1 MRPFIQNQINA
12 AVAPVQQLLDATA
25 NAAGVSLVNAPAPGT
40 PNLPIL
46 IEGVKQLVVSLSGMS
61 NFAEVFADRP
71 EMRNVALRQRLILL
85 EQRTLAAEQ
94 ELVGQ
99 KAVNEA
105 QELWLRELS
114 DQASAQSAATAE
126 QKAHLLEL
134 ATRLDLVKADV
145 RNLALDLAANQAHDM
160 EVEARLTAA
169 ESKLAADEQA
179 IKALQVAQASTDA
192 ALAAN
197 TAADQLNAAQDAVT
211 QATAAQALA
220 LGQAE
225 HATNVAQ
232 QSQIDANTA
241 QDALDRAKQTADGQA
256 IAAAQATANQ
266 ALQKANEDATAAA
279 QALAAA
285 QAAQATATQASQAAA
300 AAQATATSATTA
312 AAAAQ
317 TSATNAKAAADAAQA
332 KADAD
337 AIAAAAAQTTAN
349 EAKTAAASNAAAL
362 ATLQTALA
370 GKLDAALV
378 RRGSVATPAVTIQ
391 VTPAATVPVTFAT
404 PFADANYEVFLSK
417 PAGGLLGVELGWQ
430 NKTSTGFTLTLRNT
444 GLVSLAMPA
453 STVDFFAIH
462 N

>member
-1 MRPFIQNQINA
+1 MLIEQAVEPLKQLATATA
-12 AVAPVQQLLDATA
+12 AV
-25 NAAGVSLVNAPAPGT
+25 AGVSLLDTAAPET
-40 PNLPIL
+40 PNLPIQ
-46 IEGVKQLVVSLSGMS
+46 IADVKQLVVSLSGMA
-61 NFAEVFADRP
+61 NFAEVYADRP
-71 EMRNVALRQRLILL
+71 EMRNAALRQRILLL

-94 ELVGQ
+94 ELAGQ
-99 KAVNEA
+99 KAVNQA

-134 ATRLDLVKADV
+134 ATRLDLVKASV
-145 RNLALDLAANQAHDM
+145 QNLAVDLATNQAHDAAQ
-160 EVEARLTAA
+160 EARLTAA
-169 ESKLAADEQA
+169 ESQLAAEEQA
-179 IKALQVAQASTDA
+179 IKALQVAQTSTAA

-232 QSQIDANTA
+232 QSQLDANAA
-241 QDALDRAKQTADGQA
+241 QDALDRARQTADEQA

-266 ALQKANEDATAAA
+266 ALQKANDDATAAS

-300 AAQATATSATTA
+300 TAQATATSAATA

-317 TSATNAKAAADAAQA
+317 TSATNAKTAADAAQV

-337 AIAAAAAQTTAN
+337 AIAAANAQATATAAQQ
-349 EAKTAAASNAAAL
+349 AAATNATAL
-362 ATLQTALA
+362 AALQTALA

-378 RRGSVATPAVTIQ
+378 RRGSVTSPPVTIVVATPA
-391 VTPAATVPVTFAT
+391 TVQVTFAT

-430 NKTSTGFTLTLRNT
+430 NKTAAGFTMTERNT
-444 GLVSLAMPA
+444 GLVSLAVPA
-453 STVDFFAIH
+453 STVDFFAIR

>member
-1 MRPFIQNQINA
+1 MLIDQAIQPLQDLA
-12 AVAPVQQLLDATA
+12 AATA
-25 NAAGVSLVNAPAPGT
+25 TVAGVSLLDSTTPGV
-40 PNLPIL
+40 PNLPVQIAD
-46 IEGVKQLVVSLSGMS
+46 VKQLVVSLSGMA
-61 NFAEVFADRP
+61 NFADVFADRP
-71 EMRNVALRQRLILL
+71 EMRNAALRQRIILL
-85 EQRTLAAEQ
+85 EQRTFAAEQ
-94 ELVGQ
+94 ELAGQ
-99 KAVNEA
+99 RAVNEA
-105 QELWLRELS
+105 QELWLRALS

-134 ATRLDLVKADV
+134 AARLDLVKASV
-145 RNLALDLAANQAHDM
+145 QNLAVDLAANQAHDL

-169 ESKLAADEQA
+169 ESRLVADEQA
-179 IKALQVAQASTDA
+179 IAALQVAQASTTA

-197 TAADQLNAAQDAVT
+197 TAADQLNAAQDAAT

-241 QDALDRAKQTADGQA
+241 KIALEAAQQAADEQA
-256 IAAAQATANQ
+256 IAAAQATANA
-266 ALQKANEDATAAA
+266 ALQKANEDAVLAA

-285 QAAQATATQASQAAA
+285 QAAQTTATQAGQAAA
-300 AAQATATSATTA
+300 TAQTAATSAATA
-312 AAAAQ
+312 AANAQ
-317 TSATNAKAAADAAQA
+317 ASATSAKAAADAAQA

-337 AIAAAAAQTTAN
+337 AVAAANAQTTA
-349 EAKTAAASNAAAL
+349 TAAQQAAATNATAL
-362 ATLQTALA
+362 AALQTTLA

-378 RRGSVATPAVTIQ
+378 RRGSVTTPAVTI
-391 VTPAATVPVTFAT
+391 VVATPATVAVTFAT

-430 NKTSTGFTLTLRNT
+430 NKTAAGFTLTLRNT
-444 GLVSLAMPA
+444 GLASLAVPA
-453 STVDFFAIH
+453 SAADYFAIH